1 MTSDQLFRI
10 LILATF
16 ATSLGISIYFRRQ
29 ADQQGG
35 QLDPAGNRVL
45 LFLRLA
51 ALVVLV
57 PLIGF
62 CINTD
67 WMGWARYR
75 SPEWLR
81 WLGFLIT
88 TISIPG
94 LYWLFSTIGIN
105 ISPTDATRENHQ
117 LITDGP
123 YRFVRHPLYTV
134 GFATFLGIGLMAT
147 MWWLL
152 VGLVIL
158 TGVIAWRTGREEEN
172 LLREFGEEYRTYMK
186 RTGRYLPKLFVRPR

>member
-1 MTSDQLFRI
+1 MAWIFDN
-10 LILATF
+10 
-16 ATSLGISIYFRRQ
+16 
-29 ADQQGG
+29 DD
-35 QLDPAGNRVL
+35 LDPWPV
-45 LFLRLA
+45 
-51 ALVVLV
+51 LVVLNHRNKYQSDR
-57 PLIGF
+57 
-62 CINTD
+62 CH
-67 WMGWARYR
+67 AQ
-75 SPEWLR
+75 
-81 WLGFLIT
+81 
-88 TISIPG
+88 
-94 LYWLFSTIGIN
+94 
-105 ISPTDATRENHQ
+105 NHQ

-186 RTGRYLPKLFVRPR
+186 RTGHTCQNCSLGRGKFPRAR

>member
-10 LILATF
+10 LILLTLATN
-16 ATSLGISIYFRRQ
+16 ATISIYFRRQ
-29 ADQQGG
+29 ADKQGG
-35 QLDPAGNRVL
+35 HLDPSGNRVL
-45 LFLRLA
+45 LILRLA
-51 ALVVLV
+51 ALVVLG

-67 WMGWARYR
+67 WMGWARYP

-81 WLGFLIT
+81 WFGFALT

-94 LYWLFSTIGIN
+94 LYWLFSTIGKN

-117 LITDGP
+117 LITNGP

-134 GFATFLGIGLMAT
+134 GFTIFLGVGLMAT

-158 TGVIAWRTGREEEN
+158 SGVIAWRTGREEEN
-172 LLREFGEEYRTYMK
+172 LLREFGEEYRIYVK
-186 RTGRYLPKLFVRPR
+186 RTGRYLPKIVR